1 MQEFGAF
8 NLVALVSQLGA
19 FVLSIVMVW
28 ILRMDVIGA
37 VLAITAGQVSAVL
50 AAMYAVRRGHAKAH
64 TMNFGAYARM
74 VLPYGAAANTKTLI
88 DFGVRHIDVFLVNL
102 FLGPGPAGIY
112 SMASALAERLSIV
125 SSSPSAVMLPR
136 ISELEGSDDIREQV
150 TPVMAR
156 HVLWAMLLIGI
167 VVFGLASLFVTVIY
181 GPSFAGAANAFR
193 ILVLGTIAT
202 SLSHVLA
209 TDIAGRGKPQVNAR
223 ISALSLVITVLLD
236 AVLIPRIGI
245 YGAAA
250 GCSIA
255 WTVGALLTVSYYC
268 RLTRVR
274 WTSVVV
280 LRRSDLQRLARVFRT
295 QTGKRLNRG
304 PDPL

>member
-1 MQEFGAF
+1 
-8 NLVALVSQLGA
+8 
-19 FVLSIVMVW
+19 
-28 ILRMDVIGA
+28 
-37 VLAITAGQVSAVL
+37 
-50 AAMYAVRRGHAKAH
+50 
-64 TMNFGAYARM
+64 
-74 VLPYGAAANTKTLI
+74 
-88 DFGVRHIDVFLVNL
+88 VNL
-102 FLGPGPAGIY
+102 FLGPGSAGVY
-112 SMASALAERLSIV
+112 SMAAALAERLSIV

-156 HVLWAMLLIGI
+156 HVLWTMLVIGI
-167 VVFGLASLFVTVIY
+167 IVFGLASLFVNSIY
-181 GPSFAGAANAFR
+181 GPGFADAANGFR
-193 ILVLGTIAT
+193 ILMLGTIAT

-236 AVLIPRIGI
+236 VVLIPRFGI

-255 WTVGALLTVSYYC
+255 WLIGALLTVAYYC
-268 RLTRVR
+268 ATTHVR

-280 LRRSDLQRLARVFRT
+280 LRRSDLQRLARVMRT
-295 QTGKRLNRG
+295 QIGKRFESRPGTN
-304 PDPL
+304 